1 MTFPRLGT
9 PRAPGPVLPARRGA
23 GAECDAG
30 AGSAPGGGGSG
41 DRGSAPLLPGRDP
54 HAAARP
60 GRRSLA
66 EQGEGE
72 AARGGAE
79 AGSGGLKARD
89 PRTHPRGAR
98 AGWAATSGPAR
109 SAPCRSCSSRS
120 RRCPGAEPAPP
131 PPRAAAGT
139 PTAPRAL
146 RPPPG
151 APFPPRRPPGRSRG
165 CRASPGAWR
174 SRGLGGVRGS
184 GRRLPGSGGEAA
196 SAPRSLELRPRCHS
210 NRAGLAPGGRRGAG
224 GAAEQRGAESA
235 VLPPLAPAVQ
245 SSSARC
251 APAAE
256 KPALL
261 KPGRVDAHARPG
273 RAGEMRLPPAAVR
286 VEARGAEC
294 PALPTP
300 PGRGTLW
307 GARCPLR
314 FPTSSAARPRAEQ
327 GRPHDPAG
335 TPSGT
340 ADVRSGCSVRT
351 G

>member
-184 GRRLPGSGGEAA
+184 GSGCLERGVKRSPRREASSCVRAAIATARGSRREGGGAQAGPRSSAGRGVRCSLHSRLPFRAVQRVAPPRLKSPRFSNLGGLT
-196 SAPRSLELRPRCHS
+196 RT
-210 NRAGLAPGGRRGAG
+210 LAPGALVKCGFRPQRPGWRPEAPSVPRCPRPRAAGRFGERGAPSVSPLPRRRAL
-224 GAAEQRGAESA
+224 GASRGA
-235 VLPPLAPAVQ
+235 
-245 SSSARC
+245 RT
-251 APAAE
+251 
-256 KPALL
+256 
-261 KPGRVDAHARPG
+261 
-273 RAGEMRLPPAAVR
+273 
-286 VEARGAEC
+286 
-294 PALPTP
+294 TP
-300 PGRGTLW
+300 P
-307 GARCPLR
+307 
-314 FPTSSAARPRAEQ
+314 ARPRGQLMSA
-327 GRPHDPAG
+327 AG
-335 TPSGT
+335 V
-340 ADVRSGCSVRT
+340 A
-351 G
+351 